1 MYRRLDVLLPEDHY
15 SAGKKKL
22 RTPFGTILAIVVVFA
37 VLRARNIIVT
47 IGSGTRKLL
56 QSYLW

>member
-22 RTPFGTILAIVVVFA
+22 RTPFGTILAIVVGT
-37 VLRARNIIVT
+37 LIS
-47 IGSGTRKLL
+47 GSAKVMHLVP
-56 QSYLW
+56 